1 MGSAGYKSLDFF
13 CLHFAPCIWKDKRKS
28 SKERHT
34 KNERYVLLM
43 PWVGLGMFV
52 LSFPVLWWNERRH
65 RESRA
70 KAQRLKCRSTDVR
83 NATVVEGLG
92 VRSSRA
98 GQQHFVHSSN
108 SGTRVSL

>member
-1 MGSAGYKSLDFF
+1 MGSAGYKSLGFF
-13 CLHFAPCIWKDKRKS
+13 NLHFPPCVWKDKRKS
-28 SKERHT
+28 SKKRNK

-70 KAQRLKCRSTDVR
+70 TAQRLKCRSADVG
-83 NATVVEGLG
+83 NVTVVEGLG
-92 VRSSRA
+92 VRISRA
-98 GQQHFVHSSN
+98 GQQHLVHSSKC
-108 SGTRVSL
+108 GARVSL